1 MMKVDYKEKK
11 LLCPVESV
19 KDQVEY
25 MVESTALEL
34 ASTVLNTKKELEDK
48 KAELADAKTEYPLDI
63 YRVIDLMVEVEEY
76 EDGLKKLQ
84 SLQKELGL

>member
-1 MMKVDYKEKK
+1 MKINYKEKTI
-11 LLCPVESV
+11 LCPVESV
-19 KDQVEY
+19 KDQAEF
-25 MVESTALEL
+25 MVEDTKLEL

-48 KAELADAKTEYPLDI
+48 KTELADAKTEYPLDI

>member
-1 MMKVDYKEKK
+1 MKINYKEKT

-19 KDQVEY
+19 KDQSEF
-25 MVESTALEL
+25 MVEDTKLEL

>member
-1 MMKVDYKEKK
+1 MKINYKEKT
-11 LLCPVESV
+11 LLCPTETMKNSVEF
-19 KDQVEY
+19 
-25 MVESTALEL
+25 MVEDTKLEL
-34 ASTVLNTKKELEDK
+34 ALAILNTKKELEDK

-63 YRVIDLMVEVEEY
+63 YRVIDLMVEAEEY